1 MILRQ
6 GLSIFTGAW
15 RQLTDAGVSPQ
26 THQALIKLLD
36 PLVPPSSTPS
46 ASSRLDSPVDTQAR
60 ILGIRYLRAR
70 RAGSLMFVDLTADV
84 SRSLNM
90 GNASELEE
98 KITLTLQNARKEI
111 SDVRVKFHP
120 VEDDRP
126 SEPK

>member
-1 MILRQ
+1 
-6 GLSIFTGAW
+6 
-15 RQLTDAGVSPQ
+15 
-26 THQALIKLLD
+26 
-36 PLVPPSSTPS
+36 
-46 ASSRLDSPVDTQAR
+46 
-60 ILGIRYLRAR
+60 
-70 RAGSLMFVDLTADV
+70 MFVDLTADV